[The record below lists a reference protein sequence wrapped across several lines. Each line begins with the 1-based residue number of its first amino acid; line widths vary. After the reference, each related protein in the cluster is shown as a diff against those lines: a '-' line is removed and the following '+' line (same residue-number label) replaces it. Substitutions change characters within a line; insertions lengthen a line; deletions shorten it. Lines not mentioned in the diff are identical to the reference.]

1 MYKLIV
7 SETRYDAIMYASHLL
22 DGRSVVITI
31 SDGMEED
38 NIYSLCREALRVQ
51 KKFEVEKAYK
61 KFEVRQLYCFN
72 QDMNSIDYQFV
83 LLKLQLMLTVTPFT
97 HLCYNDSN
105 KILDDIYDGVIGARN
120 RIVYLKEPIHKALI
134 YELNDKEIEKKL
146 DAIERMSTIRTKLLH
161 SNNFNKEYLQRIV

>member
-61 KFEVRQLYCFN
+61 KFGVRQLYCFN
-72 QDMNSIDYQFV
+72 QDMHSIDYQFI
-83 LLKLQLMLTVTPFT
+83 LLKLQLMCTVTPFT

-105 KILDDIYDGVIGARN
+105 RTLNDIYDNILGARN
-120 RIVYLKEPIHKALI
+120 KIIYLKESDYKALT
-134 YELNDKEIEKKL
+134 YELNEKEIERKL
-146 DAIERMSTIRTKLLH
+146 DAIERMATIRSKLLYN
-161 SNNFNKEYLQRIV
+161 NNFNKEYLRRMI